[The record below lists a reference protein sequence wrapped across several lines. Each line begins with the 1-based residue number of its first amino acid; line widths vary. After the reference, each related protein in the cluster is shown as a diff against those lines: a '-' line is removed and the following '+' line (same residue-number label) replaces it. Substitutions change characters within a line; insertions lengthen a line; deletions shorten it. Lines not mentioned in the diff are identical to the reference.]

1 MSARALP
8 PAAQSVGPSL
18 STNFPPLLPAKRPL
32 TEAVPLNVYKYLFE
46 KNETVLTQTN
56 IIQNI
61 NLNIPKIRKLS
72 LILLQQHA
80 FQQQAFQQQ
89 AEFQAR
95 LFAAMSMSE

>member
-18 STNFPPLLPAKRPL
+18 PTNFPPLLPAKRPL

-61 NLNIPKIRKLS
+61 NLNTPKKRKLS
-72 LILLQQHA
+72 LILQQQHA
-80 FQQQAFQQQ
+80 FQKQ